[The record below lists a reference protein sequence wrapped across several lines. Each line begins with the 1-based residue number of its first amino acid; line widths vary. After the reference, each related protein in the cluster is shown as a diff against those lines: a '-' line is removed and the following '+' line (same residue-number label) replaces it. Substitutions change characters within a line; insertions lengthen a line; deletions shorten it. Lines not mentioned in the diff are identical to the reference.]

1 MALQPLFKWLAGIP
15 GGSGAVISLAKQMA
29 GHFQDVVMMLPISA
43 ISVAVEVV
51 SPGRV
56 VVPPEMGKKVEPFQ
70 DWRLESGRQVKKQG
84 QGGQ

>member
-29 GHFQDVVMMLPISA
+29 GRFQNVVMVPPVLAM
-43 ISVAVEVV
+43 SVAVEMVA
-51 SPGRV
+51 PGRV

-70 DWRLESGRQVKKQG
+70 DWGLESGRQVKKQG